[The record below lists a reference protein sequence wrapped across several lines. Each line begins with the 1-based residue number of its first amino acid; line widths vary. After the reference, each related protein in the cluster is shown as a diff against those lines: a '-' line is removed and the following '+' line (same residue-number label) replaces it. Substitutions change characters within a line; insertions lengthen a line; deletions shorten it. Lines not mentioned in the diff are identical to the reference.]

1 MDIFICLSSSL
12 DGLMKT
18 NICRRRQQLRLA
30 RYPYASCSHPLHTF
44 FLTVSQFAAW
54 LQWDLGVCLADSD
67 AFASMCLLVLR

>member
-1 MDIFICLSSSL
+1 MDIFFCLSSSL

-30 RYPYASCSHPLHTF
+30 RRPYASRSHSLHTF

-54 LQWDLGVCLADSD
+54 LQRDLGVCLDNSD
-67 AFASMCLLVLR
+67 VFVSMRLLVLR